1 MSLQRTTTG
10 RMLTV
15 EIDTSL
21 AFEFLLTLQVFHDQK
36 GYEYEV
42 GNIWFEMIRQKTTP
56 ELLATTSSFLTNIH
70 WECWSP
76 LLGLV
81 ADLPAPRDV
90 PMFLEYFKLIEP
102 YELRLHLLGYYQ
114 RSERKI
120 VPLDIIYLAA
130 QGDTEAQSQ
139 YLKIPVPED
148 EGRQAYTRQLFTTDP
163 AEIKTKLLTTLQ
175 QWYEQVFRSLEPQV
189 RPILERDATTKRT
202 LQSTM
207 SPEGLIEIATNGLKY
222 VAEPG
227 VRRVLLSPSF
237 VMRPWNAH
245 TDYQDMMIFCYPVA
259 DESIEKDS
267 PVPPARLVRLYKAL
281 ADERRLR
288 ILKML
293 TSRSYSLQEI
303 ADEFGVSKT
312 TMHYHLATLRT
323 AGLVLAQP
331 NENLYSLRQDKL
343 SQVSEL
349 LHAYLMSH
357 NDYHDVD

>member
-1 MSLQRTTTG
+1 MSIQSTTTG
-10 RMLTV
+10 RALTV
-15 EIDTSL
+15 EVDAGL
-21 AFEFLLTLQVFHDQK
+21 AFEFLLTLNVFYDQK

-42 GNIWFEMIRQKTTP
+42 GNAWFEMVRQKATP
-56 ELLATTSSFLTNIH
+56 ELIATTSSFLTNTS
-70 WECWSP
+70 WRYWSP
-76 LLGLV
+76 LLGIV
-81 ADLPAPRDV
+81 ADLPSPRDV
-90 PMFLEYFKLIEP
+90 PTFLAYLESIEP
-102 YELRLHLLGYYQ
+102 YELRLHQLGYYH
-114 RSERKI
+114 RSARKI

-139 YLKIPVPED
+139 YLKIPISDD
-148 EGRQAYTRQLFTTDP
+148 ENRQAYARQLFATDP
-163 AEIKTKLLTTLQ
+163 AVLKSRLLTTLQ
-175 QWYEQVFRSLEPQV
+175 QWYEQVFRSLEQQV
-189 RPILERDATTKRT
+189 RPILERDAAAKRALKST
-202 LQSTM
+202 LT
-207 SPEGLIEIATNGLKY
+207 PEGLIEVATNGLKY

-227 VRRVLLSPSF
+227 VRRILLTPSF
-237 VMRPWNAH
+237 VLRPWNEH
-245 TDYQDMMIFCYPVA
+245 MDYQDMMIFCYPVA

-331 NENLYSLRQDKL
+331 NENLYSLRPDNL

-349 LHAYLMSH
+349 LHAYLMS
-357 NDYHDVD
+357 YHDDHYTD